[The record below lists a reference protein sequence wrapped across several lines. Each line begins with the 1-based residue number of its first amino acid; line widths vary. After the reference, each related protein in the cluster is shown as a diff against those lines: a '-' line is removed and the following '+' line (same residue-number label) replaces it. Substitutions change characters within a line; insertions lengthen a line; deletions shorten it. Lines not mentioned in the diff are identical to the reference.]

1 MYRCDGNYQKGIDTM
16 ENIVEINGADLQI
29 KMWNGQRVV
38 TFKDIDTVHNR
49 VDGTAKRNFNENKK
63 HLILDEDYFLVTRKV
78 LSTEIVRNGETLKG
92 NPNIEVVLLT
102 ESGYLLLVK
111 SFTDDL
117 AWKVQR
123 QLVNTYFKFKEV
135 MENLQPTETGLQLS
149 EGKFV
154 DALDTL
160 TTCAAVFQSMIDYS
174 TINYK
179 QQQDLLQTARKR
191 ANHLLGGAHSPEYK
205 EYSRIYFKNLWQ
217 DFCKVFQCGSYKD
230 LNPLYMADD
239 TAKKWIQS
247 WEYTEN

>member
-1 MYRCDGNYQKGIDTM
+1 M

-38 TFKDIDTVHNR
+38 TFTDIDKVHNR
-49 VDGTAKRNFNENKK
+49 VDGTARKRFNDNKE
-63 HLILDEDYFLVTRKV
+63 HLIENEDYYKIKKSDVQMSEKR
-78 LSTEIVRNGETLKG
+78 TLG
-92 NPNIEVVLLT
+92 IEVPNRGIIVLT

-123 QLVNTYFKFKEV
+123 QLVNSYFKFKEV
-135 MENLQPTETGLQLS
+135 VEALQPTETGLQLS
-149 EGKFV
+149 EGRFA

-191 ANHLLGGAHSPEYK
+191 VNLLLGGAHSPEYK

-217 DFCKVFQCGSYKD
+217 DFCKAFDCGSYKD

>member
-1 MYRCDGNYQKGIDTM
+1 MMG
-16 ENIVEINGADLQI
+16 NIVEVNGADLQV

-38 TFKDIDTVHNR
+38 TFTDIDKVHDR
-49 VDGTAKRNFNENKK
+49 PEGTARKRFNDNKE
-63 HLILDEDYFLVTRKV
+63 HLIENEDYFKIRKSDV
-78 LSTEIVRNGETLKG
+78 LMSEKRTLG
-92 NPNIEVVLLT
+92 IEVPNRGITVLT

-123 QLVNTYFKFKEV
+123 QLVNSYFKFKEV
-135 MENLQPTETGLQLS
+135 MENLQPMRTGLQLS

-191 ANHLLGGAHSPEYK
+191 VNHLLGGAHSPEYK

-217 DFCKVFQCGSYKD
+217 DFCKAFDCGSYKD

-247 WEYTEN
+247 WEYAEN

>member
-1 MYRCDGNYQKGIDTM
+1 MG
-16 ENIVEINGADLQI
+16 NIVEINGADLQV

-38 TFKDIDTVHNR
+38 TFSDIDKVHER
-49 VDGTAKRNFNENKK
+49 AEGTARKRFNDNKE
-63 HLILDEDYFLVTRKV
+63 HLIENEDYFKIKKSDVQMSEKRTLGIEVPNRGITV
-78 LSTEIVRNGETLKG
+78 LTEI
-92 NPNIEVVLLT
+92 
-102 ESGYLLLVK
+102 GYLLLVK

-123 QLVNTYFKFKEV
+123 QLVNSYFKFKEV
-135 MENLQPTETGLQLS
+135 AESLQPTETGLQLS

-191 ANHLLGGAHSPEYK
+191 VNSLLGGTHSPGYK

-217 DFCKVFQCGSYKD
+217 DFCKAFDCGSYKD

-247 WEYTEN
+247 WEYVEN

>member
-1 MYRCDGNYQKGIDTM
+1 MYRCDGNYQKGIDM
-16 ENIVEINGADLQI
+16 MGNIVEVNGADLQV

-38 TFKDIDTVHNR
+38 TFTDIDKVHDR
-49 VDGTAKRNFNENKK
+49 PEGTARKRFNDNKE
-63 HLILDEDYFLVTRKV
+63 HLIENEDYFKIKKSDVQMSEKR
-78 LSTEIVRNGETLKG
+78 TLG
-92 NPNIEVVLLT
+92 IEVPNRGITVLT

-123 QLVNTYFKFKEV
+123 QLINSYFKFKEV
-135 MENLQPTETGLQLS
+135 MENLQPMGTGLQLS

-191 ANHLLGGAHSPEYK
+191 VNSLLGGAHSSEYK

-217 DFCKVFQCGSYKD
+217 DFCKAFDCGSYKD

-239 TAKKWIQS
+239 TAKKWIQN
-247 WEYTEN
+247 WEYAEN

>member
-1 MYRCDGNYQKGIDTM
+1 M
-16 ENIVEINGADLQI
+16 ENIVKVNRAELHV

-38 TFKDIDTVHNR
+38 TFSDIDKVHER
-49 VDGTAKRNFNENKK
+49 AEGTAHRNFKQNKK
-63 HLILDEDYFLVTRKV
+63 YLIENEDYFV
-78 LSTEIVRNGETLKG
+78 LKPSDIQKDEFRPLGFEDEKPANRGTTY
-92 NPNIEVVLLT
+92 LT

-111 SFTDDL
+111 SFTDEL

-123 QLVNTYFKFKEV
+123 QLVNSYFKFKEIT
-135 MENLQPTETGLQLS
+135 EALQPTETGLQLS

-191 ANHLLGGAHSPEYK
+191 VNSLLGGAHSPEYK

-217 DFCKVFQCGSYKD
+217 DFCKAFDCGSYKD

-247 WEYTEN
+247 WEYAEN

>member
-1 MYRCDGNYQKGIDTM
+1 MM

-135 MENLQPTETGLQLS
+135 MENLQPTETGLSLS
-149 EGKFV
+149 EVKFV

-160 TTCAAVFQSMIDYS
+160 TTCAAVFQNMIDYS

-191 ANHLLGGAHSPEYK
+191 VNNLLGGAHSPEYK

-217 DFCKVFQCGSYKD
+217 DFCKAFECGSYKD

>member
-1 MYRCDGNYQKGIDTM
+1 MG
-16 ENIVEINGADLQI
+16 NIVEINGADLQV

-38 TFKDIDTVHNR
+38 TFTDIDKVHDR
-49 VDGTAKRNFNENKK
+49 PEGTARKRFNDNKE
-63 HLILDEDYFLVTRKV
+63 HLIENEDYFKIRKSDV
-78 LSTEIVRNGETLKG
+78 QMSEKRTLG
-92 NPNIEVVLLT
+92 IEVPNRGITVLT

-123 QLVNTYFKFKEV
+123 QLVNSYFKFKEV
-135 MENLQPTETGLQLS
+135 IENLQPTETGLSLS

-191 ANHLLGGAHSPEYK
+191 VNNLLGGAHSPEYK

-217 DFCKVFQCGSYKD
+217 DFCKAFDCGSYKD
-230 LNPLYMADD
+230 LNPLHMADD
-239 TAKKWIQS
+239 TAKKWIQN
-247 WEYTEN
+247 WEYMEN

>member
-1 MYRCDGNYQKGIDTM
+1 MNLRKGIDTM
-16 ENIVEINGADLQI
+16 GNIVEINGADLQV

-38 TFKDIDTVHNR
+38 TFTDIDKVHDR
-49 VDGTAKRNFNENKK
+49 PEGTARKRFNDNKE
-63 HLILDEDYFLVTRKV
+63 HLIENEDYFKFRKSDV
-78 LSTEIVRNGETLKG
+78 LMSEKRTLG
-92 NPNIEVVLLT
+92 IEVPNRGITVLT

-123 QLVNTYFKFKEV
+123 QLVNSYFKFKEV
-135 MENLQPTETGLQLS
+135 VENLQPTETGLSLS

-160 TTCAAVFQSMIDYS
+160 TTCAAVFQSMIHYS

-191 ANHLLGGAHSPEYK
+191 VNHLLGGAHSPEYK

-217 DFCKVFQCGSYKD
+217 DFCKAFDCGSYKD

-247 WEYTEN
+247 WEYAEN

>member
-1 MYRCDGNYQKGIDTM
+1 MG
-16 ENIVEINGADLQI
+16 NIVEINGADFQI

-38 TFKDIDTVHNR
+38 TFADIDKVHDR
-49 VDGTAKRNFNENKK
+49 PEGTARKRFNDNKE
-63 HLILDEDYFLVTRKV
+63 HLIENEDYFKIRKSDV
-78 LSTEIVRNGETLKG
+78 LMSEKRTLG
-92 NPNIEVVLLT
+92 IEVPNRGITVLT

-123 QLVNTYFKFKEV
+123 QLVNSYFKFKEV
-135 MENLQPTETGLQLS
+135 IENLQPTETELSLS

-160 TTCAAVFQSMIDYS
+160 TTCAAVFQNMIDYS

-191 ANHLLGGAHSPEYK
+191 VNLLLGGAHSPEYK

-217 DFCKVFQCGSYKD
+217 DFCKAFQCGSYKD